1 MTFLSTFPPNDVSL
15 CLQAARSVSIALP
28 NCLDVDCDRH
38 RVTNNESPLVHPIV
52 PTHAEV
58 VTIDLR
64 CRYKT
69 RSQLRALVH
78 PFAVL
83 LFPPGC
89 LPLPKITNPERD
101 GPGDA
106 SDRELAND
114 DIIVIPDHLHL
125 TAFEGDPGKVLHVE
139 KVAAAEMSVA
149 LRLARPKLLRVDR
162 YLDGGQAGSDGI
174 EIQRA
179 LDVLESA
186 ANVRDH
192 HVARPKLCGSM
203 AWLECP
209 LRHQS
214 FPLRLRFQSLLWLR
228 LAAGPVWELRQR
240 AAAVALPTSD
250 VGAVA
255 HPPEPFQH
263 QPGILAELPDLFD
276 GGLGEPNRAT
286 QRPCQDLRRVRH
298 RSHVAGEI
306 DVAAGSSGRN
316 R

>member
-101 GPGDA
+101 GLGDA
-106 SDRELAND
+106 PDRELAND

-125 TAFEGDPGKVLHVE
+125 TAFEGDLGEFLHGE
-139 KVAAAEMSVA
+139 KVGAAKMSVP
-149 LRLARPKLLRVDR
+149 LRLARPNRRRVDR
-162 YLDGGQAGSDGI
+162 HLDRGQAWSFSI

-179 LDVLESA
+179 MHVLESTT
-186 ANVRDH
+186 NVSHH
-192 HVARPKLCGSM
+192 HVARPELSGGM
-203 AWLECP
+203 PWLECP

-214 FPLRLRFQSLLWLR
+214 LRF
-228 LAAGPVWELRQR
+228 A
-240 AAAVALPTSD
+240 
-250 VGAVA
+250 
-255 HPPEPFQH
+255 
-263 QPGILAELPDLFD
+263 
-276 GGLGEPNRAT
+276 RAT
-286 QRPCQDLRRVRH
+286 GANMPR
-298 RSHVAGEI
+298 
-306 DVAAGSSGRN
+306 
-316 R
+316 